1 MAHGE
6 AVAIGMVA
14 EARIAA
20 RAGLAPAALAD
31 RIARLLAV
39 LGLPTSVPPR
49 FRPAAILQVARR
61 DKKARLGRIAYA
73 LPVRLG
79 AMAHDG
85 AEYGLAVE
93 DAEVASVLRS
103 R

>member
-1 MAHGE
+1 
-6 AVAIGMVA
+6 MVA

-20 RAGLAPAALAD
+20 RAGLSPESLAE
-31 RIARLLAV
+31 RIARLLV
-39 LGLPTSVPPR
+39 MLGLPTVIPAR
-49 FRPAAILQVARR
+49 FTPAAILQVARR

-79 AMAHDG
+79 AMAHEG
-85 AEYGLAVE
+85 AEYGLAVP
-93 DAEVASVLRS
+93 DALVSRTLRLY